1 MYVSEGM
8 SLTQDDEKAYW
19 GKITQVNTAN
29 KESTDVDSAHQV
41 HKKVEIDGAVMVGW
55 GLEPCS
61 VGRFKMIEIEEEISV
76 EEEPDETEEEE
87 DYIEMNE
94 NDVKMNANSFELLL
108 DDAHV
113 DLFDAPGAFD

>member
-1 MYVSEGM
+1 M

-29 KESTDVDSAHQV
+29 TESTGVDPAHQV
-41 HKKVEIDGAVMVGW
+41 HKKIEIDGAVMVGW

-87 DYIEMNE
+87 DYVEMSE

-108 DDAHV
+108 DDANV
-113 DLFDAPGAFD
+113 DGNLDLFDAPGAFD